1 MNIPVNDDVP
11 VIGDI
16 LWGIGNTQFELI
28 LGIPYF
34 ANREN
39 SIFSIIKIFETRYSG
54 VTMSRCS
61 QVARPE
67 SMRHC
72 YWGHVSE
79 LPDMWPVVVKR
90 RMCLIYSNYFRV
102 RWISTDNPLET
113 AIIFYVKSVPGK
125 MSMLSPWP
133 NERWQLE
140 FHKYL
145 ASKEVWKHFEYDIFI
160 L

>member
-1 MNIPVNDDVP
+1 MD
-11 VIGDI
+11 GDLPI
-16 LWGIGNTQFELI
+16 LFYGYMIKVAESKTFISVLQVYIW
-28 LGIPYF
+28 
-34 ANREN
+34 
-39 SIFSIIKIFETRYSG
+39 IFPINMMVLLDGPRYCG
-54 VTMSRCS
+54 VTMSRYS

-67 SMRHC
+67 SIRYN
-72 YWGHVSE
+72 YWAHVSE
-79 LPDMWPVVVKR
+79 LPDMWPVVLKR
-90 RMCLIYSNYFRV
+90 RRCLIYSNYFRV

-113 AIIFYVKSVPGK
+113 AIFFYVKSVPGK
-125 MSMLSPWP
+125 ISMLSPWP